1 MRDTNETN
9 VTRTTTTKG
18 RYVGPTAARIAE
30 LIAPRQRVRFERGW
44 FWTAA
49 ACHGS
54 EQDLLAFR
62 QRPDGDGIDVRCK
75 SAACSRQRVIRRL
88 ETLSG
93 EPIWS
98 AYRAEDVPALASP
111 NPATEATPA
120 PNDTRGRSWRV
131 VLAPFLLLSLAA
143 PVALGYDL
151 QVVVLNAFGLGWAGW
166 LARRVWTGRRP
177 AVAKGVR
184 RR

>member
-9 VTRTTTTKG
+9 GTNTTATRG

-75 SAACSRQRVIRRL
+75 SAVCSRERVIRHL
-88 ETLSG
+88 EALSD
-93 EPIWS
+93 ESIWS
-98 AYRAEDVPALASP
+98 AYRAEDVTGPASL

-120 PNDTRGRSWRV
+120 PNDAGGRSWRLL
-131 VLAPFLLLSLAA
+131 LAPFLLLLLAA
-143 PVALGYDL
+143 PVALGYDI
-151 QVVVLNAFGLGWAGW
+151 QVGALNACGLGWASW
-166 LARRVWTGRRP
+166 LARRVWTARRVAIARGGRR
-177 AVAKGVR
+177 R
-184 RR
+184 